1 MKLALSPKTPAAWLR
16 QLMHPLAGQHPK
28 NQQIFGDPV
37 GGMSS
42 PITPI
47 SSKISTILFALILF
61 CLYSVEINAVERGY
75 VPEVGRVVRPDMV
88 VLGEEDRGDYV
99 CQMVEFSVDDSHAN
113 DRGRKVKSAERIKG
127 YLLVPDVAEK
137 GKCPA
142 LVMLHDHGAR
152 FDIGKEKLVRP
163 IADALPKGVDDHIYK
178 SSRQWIDKNFD
189 GVYLADSLASL
200 GYVVFVSD
208 ALYWGER
215 SSDEAQ
221 RWSELNYGLRGDET
235 LAEDRKLSSKARKDT
250 LKALKTRVYEGQRNV
265 YSKLDDN
272 KVIWAEKIL
281 RDDIASVHLLVG
293 LPYVDSNRIGA
304 FGFSM
309 GAHRCWLLAAFC
321 DKVKCGV
328 ALSWITSLDGYDG
341 NNASDLSMRIKP
353 MRDYLDFGDIG
364 AFLAPKPMLFL
375 NGETD
380 HLFPKDLVQV
390 AFDKIKMHYKAYET
404 ETGVPS
410 VTHLNTEFFDGGH
423 HCGKEVQATILKFL
437 KKYLYS
443 QKY

>member
-1 MKLALSPKTPAAWLR
+1 
-16 QLMHPLAGQHPK
+16 
-28 NQQIFGDPV
+28 
-37 GGMSS
+37 MSS

-47 SSKISTILFALILF
+47 SSRLFAILLAVVLF
-61 CLYSVEINAVERGY
+61 CTFSVEGNSRGY

-88 VLGEEDRGDYV
+88 VVAEEDRGDYV
-99 CQMVEFSVDDSHAN
+99 CQMVEFSVDDTYKN

-127 YLLVPDVAEK
+127 YLLVPDTAEK

-152 FDIGKEKLVRP
+152 FDIGKEKLVKP
-163 IADALPKGVDDHIYK
+163 IASLLPKGVDDHIYI

-189 GVYLADSLASL
+189 GVYVADSLAAL

-215 SSDEAQ
+215 SSAEAQ

-235 LAEDRKLSSKARKDT
+235 LQEDRGLSSKARKDT
-250 LKALKTRVYEGQRNV
+250 LKSLKTRIYEGQRDV
-265 YSKLDDN
+265 YSKLAEK

-281 RDDIASVHLLVG
+281 RDDIASVYLLAG
-293 LPYVDSNRIGA
+293 LPYVDSQRIGA

-328 ALSWITSLDGYDG
+328 ALSWITSLNGYDG
-341 NNASDLSMRIKP
+341 NNASDLSMRIQP

-364 AFLAPKPMLFL
+364 MFLAPKPMLFL
-375 NGETD
+375 NGEAD
-380 HLFPKDLVQV
+380 HLFPKELVQI
-390 AFDKIKMHYKAYET
+390 AFDKLNAHYESHHKK
-404 ETGVPS
+404 S
-410 VTHLNTEFFDGGH
+410 VGLPKKPLRTEFFNGSH
-423 HCGKEVQATILKFL
+423 HCGKEVQSTIVSFVEKC
-437 KKYLYS
+437 LY
-443 QKY
+443 

>member
-1 MKLALSPKTPAAWLR
+1 
-16 QLMHPLAGQHPK
+16 
-28 NQQIFGDPV
+28 
-37 GGMSS
+37 MSS
-42 PITPI
+42 PITLI
-47 SSKISTILFALILF
+47 SSRIITILLGVVVLCIS
-61 CLYSVEINAVERGY
+61 SVEIKAEKRGY

-88 VLGEEDRGDYV
+88 VVAEEDRGDYV
-99 CQMVEFSVDDSHAN
+99 CQMVEFSVDDTYRN

-127 YLLVPDVAEK
+127 YLLVPDAAEK

-152 FDIGKEKLVRP
+152 FDIGKEKLVKP
-163 IADALPKGVDDHIYK
+163 IASQLPNGVDDHIYR
-178 SSRQWIDKNFD
+178 SSRQWVDKNFD
-189 GVYLADSLASL
+189 GVYVADSLASL
-200 GYVVFVSD
+200 GFVVFVSD

-235 LAEDRKLSSKARKDT
+235 LEGDRGLDPKARKDT
-250 LKALKTRVYEGQRNV
+250 LKTLKTSVYEGQRNM
-265 YSKLDDN
+265 YHKLADK

-281 RDDIASVHLLVG
+281 RDDIASVYLLTG
-293 LPYVDSNRIGA
+293 LPYVDSGRIGA

-341 NNASDLSMRIKP
+341 NNASDLSMRIQP
-353 MRDYLDFGDIG
+353 MREYMDFGDIG
-364 AFLAPKPMLFL
+364 AYLAPKPMLFL

-380 HLFPKDLVQV
+380 HLFPKRLVQR
-390 AFDKIKMHYKAYET
+390 AFDKLNSHYDAASEKLLEN
-404 ETGVPS
+404 
-410 VTHLNTEFFDGGH
+410 HLRTEFFNGAH
-423 HCGKEVQATILKFL
+423 HCGKEVQSTIVSFL
-437 KKYLYS
+437 KKYLY
-443 QKY
+443 

>member
-1 MKLALSPKTPAAWLR
+1 MMKLALSPKTPAIRLR
-16 QLMHPLAGQHPK
+16 HLWHPLAGQHPK
-28 NQQIFGDPV
+28 NQQIFGDPG
-37 GGMSS
+37 GGMSF

-47 SSKISTILFALILF
+47 SSRVFAIFLVLVLF
-61 CLYSVEINAVERGY
+61 CTFSVEGNARGY
-75 VPEVGRVVRPDMV
+75 VPEVGRIVKPDMV
-88 VLGEEDRGDYV
+88 VLAEEDRGDYV
-99 CQMVEFSVDDSHAN
+99 CKMVEFSVDDSYMN
-113 DRGRKVKSAERIKG
+113 DRGRKVKAAERING
-127 YLLVPDVAEK
+127 YLLVPDAAEK

-163 IADALPKGVDDHIYK
+163 IARLLPKGVNDHVYK

-189 GVYLADSLASL
+189 GVYVADSLASL

-221 RWSELNYGLRGDET
+221 RWSELNYGLRGD
-235 LAEDRKLSSKARKDT
+235 KDT
-250 LKALKTRVYEGQRNV
+250 LKALKTRVYEGQRTV
-265 YSKLDDN
+265 YSELADK

-281 RDDIASVHLLVG
+281 RDDIASVHLLAG
-293 LPYVDSNRIGA
+293 LPYVDSKKIGA

-328 ALSWITSLDGYDG
+328 ALSWITSLEGYDG
-341 NNASDLSMRIKP
+341 NNASDLSMRIQP
-353 MRDYLDFGDIG
+353 MRDYMDFGDIG
-364 AFLAPKPMLFL
+364 AYLAPKPMLFL

-380 HLFPKDLVQV
+380 HLFPKELVQI
-390 AFDKIKMHYKAYET
+390 AFDKLKGHYGASE
-404 ETGVPS
+404 EF
-410 VTHLNTEFFDGGH
+410 LRTEFFPGAH
-423 HCGKEVQATILKFL
+423 HCGKDVQSTIVSFF
-437 KKYLYS
+437 KKYLY
-443 QKY
+443 

>member
-1 MKLALSPKTPAAWLR
+1 MKLALSPKTSAAWLR
-16 QLMHPLAGQHPK
+16 QLMHLLAG
-28 NQQIFGDPV
+28 

-42 PITPI
+42 PITPSLSQI
-47 SSKISTILFALILF
+47 FTTILFGMVMLCIS
-61 CLYSVEINAVERGY
+61 SVEINAVERGY
-75 VPEVGRVVRPDMV
+75 VPEVGRVVRPDMAV
-88 VLGEEDRGDYV
+88 VAEEDRGDYV
-99 CQMVEFSVDDSHAN
+99 CKMVEFSVDDSHVN

-127 YLLVPDVAEK
+127 YLLVPDAAEK

-163 IADALPKGVDDHIYK
+163 IAGVLPEGVDDHIYR

-189 GVYLADSLASL
+189 GVYVADSLASL

-221 RWSELNYGLRGDET
+221 RWSELNYGLRGNET
-235 LAEDRKLSSKARKDT
+235 LAEDRELSSKARKDT

-265 YSKLDDN
+265 FSKLDDK

-281 RDDIASVHLLVG
+281 RDDIASVHLLAG
-293 LPYVDSNRIGA
+293 LPYVDSDRIGA

-321 DKVKCGV
+321 DKVRCGV
-328 ALSWITSLDGYDG
+328 ALSWITSLEGYDG
-341 NNASDLSMRIKP
+341 NNASDLSMRIQP

-364 AFLAPKPMLFL
+364 VFLAPKPMLFL

-380 HLFPKDLVQV
+380 HLFPKELVQI
-390 AFDKIKMHYKAYET
+390 AFDKLNAHYDACHAKT
-404 ETGVPS
+404 
-410 VTHLNTEFFDGGH
+410 LRTEFFPSAH
-423 HCGKEVQATILKFL
+423 HCGKDVQSTIVTFFE
-437 KKYLYS
+437 KYLYL
-443 QKY
+443 

>member
-1 MKLALSPKTPAAWLR
+1 
-16 QLMHPLAGQHPK
+16 
-28 NQQIFGDPV
+28 
-37 GGMSS
+37 MSS

-47 SSKISTILFALILF
+47 SSKIITILLAVVVF
-61 CLYSVEINAVERGY
+61 CISSVEIKAEKRGY
-75 VPEVGRVVRPDMV
+75 VPEVGRIVKPDMV
-88 VLGEEDRGDYV
+88 VLAEEDRGDYV
-99 CQMVEFSVDDSHAN
+99 CQMVEFSVDDSYMN
-113 DRGRKVKSAERIKG
+113 DRGRKVKAAERING
-127 YLLVPDVAEK
+127 YLLVPDAAEN

-152 FDIGKEKLVRP
+152 FDIGKEKLVKP
-163 IADALPKGVDDHIYK
+163 IASLLPKGVDDHIYR

-189 GVYLADSLASL
+189 GVYVADSLASL

-235 LAEDRKLSSKARKDT
+235 LEEDRGLSSKARKDT

-265 YSKLDDN
+265 YSKLADK

-281 RDDIASVHLLVG
+281 RDDIASVSLLAG
-293 LPYVDSNRIGA
+293 LPYVDSGRIGA

-341 NNASDLSMRIKP
+341 NNASDLSMRIQP

-364 AFLAPKPMLFL
+364 MFLAPKPMLFL
-375 NGETD
+375 NGELD
-380 HLFPKDLVQV
+380 HLFPKELVQV
-390 AFDKIKMHYKAYET
+390 AFDKLNAHYDAYPGKSDKA
-404 ETGVPS
+404 
-410 VTHLNTEFFDGGH
+410 LKTEFFNGTH
-423 HCGKEVQATILKFL
+423 HCGKEVQATIVTFL
-437 KKYLYS
+437 KKYLY
-443 QKY
+443 

>member
-1 MKLALSPKTPAAWLR
+1 MAVLA
-16 QLMHPLAGQHPK
+16 
-28 NQQIFGDPV
+28 
-37 GGMSS
+37 
-42 PITPI
+42 
-47 SSKISTILFALILF
+47 
-61 CLYSVEINAVERGY
+61 
-75 VPEVGRVVRPDMV
+75 
-88 VLGEEDRGDYV
+88 EEDRGDYV
-99 CQMVEFSVDDSHAN
+99 CKMVEYSVDDSYVN
-113 DRGRKVKSAERIKG
+113 DRGRKVKASERIKG

-163 IADALPKGVDDHIYK
+163 IAGQLPKGVDDHVCK
-178 SSRQWIDKNFD
+178 SSRQWVDKNFD
-189 GVYLADSLASL
+189 GVYVADSLASL

-235 LAEDRKLSSKARKDT
+235 FEGDRGLSAKSRKDT
-250 LKALKTRVYEGQRNV
+250 LKALKTRVYEGQRDV
-265 YSKLDDN
+265 YSQLAEK

-281 RDDIASVHLLVG
+281 RDDIASVHLLAG
-293 LPYVDSNRIGA
+293 LPYVDADRIGA

-321 DKVKCGV
+321 DKVRCGV
-328 ALSWITSLDGYDG
+328 ALSWITSLEGYDG
-341 NNASDLSMRIKP
+341 NNASDLSMRIQP

-375 NGETD
+375 NGATD

-404 ETGVPS
+404 ETRVPS
-410 VTHLNTEFFDGGH
+410 LTHLNTEFFDGGH
-423 HCGKEVQATILKFL
+423 HCGKEVQATIVSFL
-437 KKYLYS
+437 KKYLY
-443 QKY
+443 